1 MWPRLTD
8 QALELGDE
16 MTTFVDLLLLGVAT
30 GLVEEAMGFTR
41 RGLWAVEQADSDL
54 SREKLLDEAVGFR
67 RARRLES
74 GQDLRTWLEAHL
86 LTMGDFEAHLRR
98 CLAVQQ
104 LATTAIPAGAPE
116 IGLDCRAFAV
126 DLVCGGWW
134 RRFADLAGRLWA
146 ASRLVGNDL
155 DVDEDQITV
164 DSGRIMAMLEPLV
177 GLGEPWCAGTLRKIR
192 TRERALE
199 EISLRCATTDAVA
212 ARILEHATEW
222 TELRFDQLLLTSRE
236 AANEALLCAL
246 RRRRL
251 CSRSRRT
258 STAPTGAAVLAP
270 RRSSCRGSLPSRRRA
285 TRQTIRAGRL
295 QRAVGRAL
303 ARANGADPPSR
314 TRRRERP
321 HRPNCSKRRSCE
333 PGRDLSG
340 KWACCDHPG
349 ERP

>member
-16 MTTFVDLLLLGVAT
+16 MTTFADLLLLGVAT

-222 TELRFDQLLLTSRE
+222 TELRFDQLLLASRE
-236 AANEALLCAL
+236 AANEALLCARDDGVSAADL
-246 RRRRL
+246 AARAQRPLAQL
-251 CSRSRRT
+251 CSRHDVLPVEAASLLE
-258 STAPTGAAVLAP
+258 GALPDKPFGPVAFNGRWAVLWL
-270 RRSSCRGSLPSRRRA
+270 RERRRPSLEDET
-285 TRQTIRAGRL
+285 TRAAASAELLEEALLRARKGLVRE
-295 QRAVGRAL
+295 VGL
-303 ARANGADPPSR
+303 
-314 TRRRERP
+314 
-321 HRPNCSKRRSCE
+321 
-333 PGRDLSG
+333 L
-340 KWACCDHPG
+340 
-349 ERP
+349 